1 MKSPT
6 LYNPVQLE
14 QIQNFI
20 YENFGGEED
29 GLIAHELTS
38 EYVHTDVQIVAPE
51 GRSRTFVTFG
61 MGARE
66 MNAPHPDL
74 AHVELVMCAS
84 KDLDIYSEDAM
95 KIANELVSL
104 SKFPFRE
111 NTWLHHCHTINA
123 SDAFREAFGF
133 DAFALISIDFTEL
146 DGIGEVNFLLAV
158 PIYKKEREWMMN
170 TDVYGGYLWLEE
182 EFGNQMYF
190 ADSRRNSFIPD

>member
-1 MKSPT
+1 MKSLT

-61 MGARE
+61 MGARK
-66 MNAPHPDL
+66 MNAPDPDL
-74 AHVELVMCAS
+74 GHVELLMCAS
-84 KDLDIYSEDAM
+84 KNLDIYSEDTM

-104 SKFPFRE
+104 SKFPFRK
-111 NTWLHHCHTINA
+111 NTWLHHCHTIDA
-123 SDAFREAFGF
+123 SDAFRETFGF

-170 TDVYGGYLWLEE
+170 TDVYDGYLWLEE
-182 EFGNQMYF
+182 TFGNQLYF
-190 ADSRRNSFIPD
+190 VDSRRSTFIPG